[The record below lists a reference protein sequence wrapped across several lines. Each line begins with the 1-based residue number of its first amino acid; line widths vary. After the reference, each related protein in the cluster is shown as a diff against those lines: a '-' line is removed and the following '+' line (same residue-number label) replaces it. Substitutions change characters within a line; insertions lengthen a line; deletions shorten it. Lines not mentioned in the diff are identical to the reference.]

1 MLIYP
6 YKLSIEIYPT
16 LKDKERQRAVVII
29 EFRGRRGV
37 EEKNVEL
44 HR

>member
-16 LKDKERQRAVVII
+16 LKDKERQWAVVII
-29 EFRGRRGV
+29 ELVRKRGV
-37 EEKNVEL
+37 EERDIEL
-44 HR
+44 YR